1 MPSGDLPPER
11 RGRSEPAMNKK
22 LALAILG
29 SPHKNGKTSS
39 MMDIAIRRAEEKG
52 YMVTKINLYEKN
64 ISFCRGC
71 RSCLD
76 TGICTQKDDIQ
87 EIASLLRECQIVLLA
102 APVYWANVPAPVK
115 NLFDRLLG
123 TAMEETSAFPKPRL
137 QGKKYMILTSCNTPF
152 PFSWIF
158 GQSRRAIRNMDEFF
172 RTAGMK
178 PIGKV
183 VYAGAASEKKMPNQ
197 IVRKI
202 ERCLK

>member
-1 MPSGDLPPER
+1 MTT
-11 RGRSEPAMNKK
+11 NKK

-29 SPHKNGKTSS
+29 SPHKTGKTAS

-64 ISFCRGC
+64 LSFCIGC
-71 RSCLD
+71 RNCID
-76 TGICTQKDDIQ
+76 TKLCTQKDDIQ
-87 EIASLLRECQIVLLA
+87 EIASLLRECQIVFLA

-123 TAMEETSAFPKPRL
+123 TAMEETSTFPKPRL
-137 QGKKYMILTSCNTPF
+137 QGKKYMVLTSCNTPF
-152 PFSWIF
+152 PFSWIL
-158 GQSRRAIRNMDEFF
+158 GQSRGAIRNMDKFF
-172 RTAGMK
+172 KTAGMK

-183 VYAGAASEKKMPNQ
+183 VYAGATSKKELPKH
-197 IVRKI
+197 IARKI

>member
-1 MPSGDLPPER
+1 
-11 RGRSEPAMNKK
+11 MNRKSV
-22 LALAILG
+22 LAILG
-29 SPHKNGKTSS
+29 SPHRNGTTAA
-39 MMDIAIRRAEEKG
+39 MMDIATRRADEQG

-64 ISFCRGC
+64 ISFCIGC
-71 RSCLD
+71 RSCMD
-76 TGICTQKDDIQ
+76 TQICIQKDDIQ
-87 EIASLLRECQIVLLA
+87 EIVALLHKCQIVFLA

-123 TAMEETSAFPKPRL
+123 TAVEETGTFPKPRL

-158 GQSRRAIRNMDEFF
+158 GQSRGAIRNMDEFF
-172 RTAGMK
+172 KTAGMK

-183 VYAGAASEKKMPNQ
+183 VCANAASKKELPKQ